1 MQARL
6 TKASIKTLPRVSP
19 VSPLCPSEKTKTGKT
34 PCAGCKMSLASHEC
48 CSRLKIPRAS
58 SGILRRLHHPPV
70 GFCIRRKAINK
81 KNKPFLYDK
90 EHFLR
95 DKKHFLR
102 DKKHFLRDSDPFLCD
117 SDVV

>member
-1 MQARL
+1 
-6 TKASIKTLPRVSP
+6 
-19 VSPLCPSEKTKTGKT
+19 
-34 PCAGCKMSLASHEC
+34 MSLTSHGR

-58 SGILRRLHHPPV
+58 SGIFRRLQHPPI

-81 KNKPFLYDK
+81 KNKPFLYDQEHFLRDK
-90 EHFLR
+90 KHFLR